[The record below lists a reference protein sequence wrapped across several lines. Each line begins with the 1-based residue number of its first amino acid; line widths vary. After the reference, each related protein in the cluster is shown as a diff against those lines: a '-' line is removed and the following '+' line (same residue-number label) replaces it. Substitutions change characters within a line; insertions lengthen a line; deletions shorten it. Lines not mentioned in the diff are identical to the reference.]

1 MSINDFPR
9 LCGGTVY
16 ILLLAARGQRTAKRD
31 NANGKTDGLSQPELL
46 VELVRIIKP
55 SFNPP
60 AKPSTLKKNVGGYRK
75 CEDNG
80 GTYFAA
86 VFESSDIDVFDLR
99 IKSEY
104 HNVVSAMSELIERFV
119 SDDKVEWLFKAFLE
133 VIGKDTSIDK
143 NFIIDGKQM
152 SKSEVLNID
161 NISLASFA
169 LGVWHYVVMNVKDN
183 TVGQATFNNW
193 HTKKGDTNSEWVF
206 YSDIGN
212 EIKRAIT
219 IIPFLDKSAGT
230 ATNGHDFI
238 DENEAE
244 IEDEPHVFEK
254 TAEQPTSTTQQV
266 IINGNVF
273 NAKNQF
279 FGNVENVFDS

>member
-1 MSINDFPR
+1 MSIIDCPR
-9 LCGGTVY
+9 LCGGTFFT
-16 ILLLAARGQRTAKRD
+16 LLLEAREQRTSKRN
-31 NANGKTDGLSQPELL
+31 NADGKTDGLSQPELL
-46 VELVRIIKP
+46 IELVRIIKP

-60 AKPSTLKKNVGGYRK
+60 VKISTLKKNVGGYRK

-86 VFESSDIDVFDLR
+86 VFESSDVDAFDLR

-104 HNVVSAMSELIERFV
+104 HNVVSAMSELIERFI
-119 SDDKVEWLFKAFLE
+119 SDDKGEWLFKALLG

-143 NFIIDGKQM
+143 NFIIYGNQM
-152 SKSEVLNID
+152 SKSEVMNID
-161 NISLASFA
+161 NISLASFV
-169 LGVWHYVVMNVKDN
+169 LGIWHYVVTNVKDN

-206 YSDIGN
+206 NSDIGN
-212 EIKRAIT
+212 EIKRTIT
-219 IIPFLDKSAGT
+219 IIPFSDESLDT
-230 ATNGHDFI
+230 ATDGHDFI
-238 DENEAE
+238 DETEAKTE
-244 IEDEPHVFEK
+244 GEPHVFEE
-254 TAEQPTSTTQQV
+254 TAEKSTSTTQQV
-266 IINGNVF
+266 IVNGNVF

>member
-1 MSINDFPR
+1 MSIIDFPR
-9 LCGGTVY
+9 LCGGTVF

-46 VELVRIIKP
+46 IELVRIIKP

-60 AKPSTLKKNVGGYRK
+60 AKTSTLKKNVGGYRK

-86 VFESSDIDVFDLR
+86 VFESSDADAFNLR

-104 HNVVSAMSELIERFV
+104 HNVVSAMSELIQRFV

-133 VIGKDTSIDK
+133 VIEKDTNIDK
-143 NFIIDGKQM
+143 DFIIEGKQM

-161 NISLASFA
+161 NVSLASFA

-183 TVGQATFNNW
+183 TVGQATFNSW
-193 HTKKGDTNSEWVF
+193 HTKKATQTASGFLIVISEM
-206 YSDIGN
+206 
-212 EIKRAIT
+212 K
-219 IIPFLDKSAGT
+219 
-230 ATNGHDFI
+230 
-238 DENEAE
+238 
-244 IEDEPHVFEK
+244 
-254 TAEQPTSTTQQV
+254 
-266 IINGNVF
+266 
-273 NAKNQF
+273 
-279 FGNVENVFDS
+279 

>member
-1 MSINDFPR
+1 MSIIDCPR
-9 LCGGTVY
+9 LCGGTFFT
-16 ILLLAARGQRTAKRD
+16 LLLEAREQRTSKRN
-31 NANGKTDGLSQPELL
+31 NADGKTDGLSQPELL
-46 VELVRIIKP
+46 IELVRIIKP

-60 AKPSTLKKNVGGYRK
+60 VKISTLKKNVGGYRK

-86 VFESSDIDVFDLR
+86 VFESSDVDAFDLR

-104 HNVVSAMSELIERFV
+104 HNVVSAMSELIERFI

-133 VIGKDTSIDK
+133 VIEKDISIDK
-143 NFIIDGKQM
+143 SFIIEGKQM
-152 SKSEVLNID
+152 LKSEVLNVD

-206 YSDIGN
+206 NSDIGT

-219 IIPFLDKSAGT
+219 IIPFLGKSAGT
-230 ATNGHDFI
+230 ATDGYDFI
-238 DENEAE
+238 DKNEAE
-244 IEDEPHVFEK
+244 IEDEPHIFEE
-254 TAEQPTSTTQQV
+254 TAEQPKSTTQQV

>member
-1 MSINDFPR
+1 MSIIDFPR
-9 LCGGTVY
+9 LCGGTVF

-46 VELVRIIKP
+46 IELVRIIKP

-60 AKPSTLKKNVGGYRK
+60 AKTSTLKKNVGGYRK

-86 VFESSDIDVFDLR
+86 VFESSDIDAFNVR

-104 HNVVSAMSELIERFV
+104 HNVVSAMSELIQRFV

-133 VIGKDTSIDK
+133 VIEKDTNIDK
-143 NFIIDGKQM
+143 DFIIEGKQM

-161 NISLASFA
+161 NVSLASFA

-183 TVGQATFNNW
+183 TVGQATFNSW

-206 YSDIGN
+206 DSDIGN
-212 EIKRAIT
+212 EIKRTIT
-219 IIPFLDKSAGT
+219 IIPFSDESSDT
-230 ATNGHDFI
+230 ATGGYDFI
-238 DENEAE
+238 DETEAKTE
-244 IEDEPHVFEK
+244 GEPHVFEE
-254 TAEQPTSTTQQV
+254 TAVKSTSTTQQV
-266 IINGNVF
+266 IVNGNVF